1 MRVVARDDRAYQR
14 PSRTTTTSPQTLL
27 SSPTSVSNGIGVS
40 FSLSPRTNEGCIIEG
55 KKWRNVQSSSSL
67 GKKWDEEIFSF
78 SQKRRLWGK
87 TTWNRRRAE
96 VVVVFRAVRGARAFV
111 DHFSTLVIQQLFW
124 GTRVY
129 RTSPLKTNILCNESI
144 VTAYLSVLRGKRTR
158 ARSER

>member
-1 MRVVARDDRAYQR
+1 MMRWNEQPNLPLSGSLPMRVVARDDRAYQR
-14 PSRTTTTSPQTLL
+14 PSRPPTTSPPTLS

-55 KKWRNVQSSSSL
+55 KKVTQCTVII
-67 GKKWDEEIFSF
+67 GKKWDEIFSF

-87 TTWNRRRAE
+87 TTWNRRHAE

-111 DHFSTLVIQQLFW
+111 DRFSTLVIQQLFW

-129 RTSPLKTNILCNESI
+129 RTSPLKN
-144 VTAYLSVLRGKRTR
+144 
-158 ARSER
+158 